1 VRSAEGQELAALV
14 IDLGYKFAEHP
25 KDLTRDQINFLMA
38 ARAFRAEQAEQARLA
53 EEGITRIVVKEE

>member
-1 VRSAEGQELAALV
+1 MAALV